1 MRPLEWYG
9 KFDEKTGVLIER
21 VKTTPDVVVTACLT
35 LMGLGSCQTR
45 MAGDLPSTA
54 FMRVFGGCGG
64 VHACPYCSSPSV
76 LSACCHLRRSEPLQW
91 AEADALEML
100 SVLSRQKH
108 CVFADHGS
116 LPDLDSD
123 DGKAVLRI
131 FRREHVDGP
140 KLFGTTAGRAPEAKI
155 FNRLVLSA

>member
-1 MRPLEWYG
+1 
-9 KFDEKTGVLIER
+9 
-21 VKTTPDVVVTACLT
+21 
-35 LMGLGSCQTR
+35 
-45 MAGDLPSTA
+45 MAG
-54 FMRVFGGCGG
+54 
-64 VHACPYCSSPSV
+64 
-76 LSACCHLRRSEPLQW
+76 
-91 AEADALEML
+91 

-116 LPDLDSD
+116 LPVSGLPPPLLTPVTVRTDATSNQDLDSD

-140 KLFGTTAGRAPEAKI
+140 KLFGTTAGHAPEAKI